1 MQNCSNNSNKIKRD
15 NKKNRDQ
22 INILKNKL
30 SNINDE
36 KIVFGNN
43 KKKKLSRA
51 ELIKK
56 KNLQEN
62 SKLIKGEINE
72 LKSNLI
78 KDDNKKN
85 KRVKRRRPSSKKRKK
100 LSAKKRK

>member
-30 SNINDE
+30 SNINDM
-36 KIVFGNN
+36 KNIMYNNNN
-43 KKKKLSRA
+43 KKFSRA
-51 ELIKK
+51 DLIKK
-56 KNLQEN
+56 KNFEEN